1 MGALLAAFLRRR
13 VRDKGLR
20 NGSSVWLIVGAFG
33 VLRRMYRFFAPKN
46 ETIRL
51 GERLRPGDDLV
62 VRYPGQPNRKVRKEQ
77 KLVAARRVAA
87 QTAHEQ
93 QKAALAAK
101 AEGTGRR
108 ARKAER
114 ALASLAE
121 PRV

>member
-1 MGALLAAFLRRR
+1 MGAIIAALIRRG

-20 NGSSVWLIVGAFG
+20 NGSSLWLVIGAFS

-51 GERLRPGDDLV
+51 GEKLRPGDDLV
-62 VRYPGQPNRKVRKEQ
+62 IRYPGEPGRKVRKEQ
-77 KLVAARRVAA
+77 KLVTARRLCA
-87 QTAHEQ
+87 QVAHERER
-93 QKAALAAK
+93 AALAVK

-108 ARKAER
+108 ARKAKR
-114 ALASLAE
+114 ALASLVE